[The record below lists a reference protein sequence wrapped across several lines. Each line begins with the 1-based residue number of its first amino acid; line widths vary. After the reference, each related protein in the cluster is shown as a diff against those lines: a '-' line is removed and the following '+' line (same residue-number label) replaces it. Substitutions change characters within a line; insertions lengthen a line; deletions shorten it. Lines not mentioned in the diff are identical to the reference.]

1 MSSRSE
7 PEGAGGNAAALR
19 TIAHDLGNLAYRL
32 TFLRESL
39 ARHVPDP
46 VVRSEAEELL
56 ADTIARLQALTGR
69 IREIGRDA

>member
-7 PEGAGGNAAALR
+7 PESADGRAVALR
-19 TIAHDLGNLAYRL
+19 AIAHDLGNLAYRL

-46 VVRSEAEELL
+46 AARAEADELL
-56 ADTIARLQALTGR
+56 EDTVARLQALTER
-69 IREIGRDA
+69 IREIGRDV